1 MILRT
6 FRVYRAVRAETAGF
20 AASDELVA
28 REAASESEARARGV
42 WGAVHPADEVSV
54 EYVGEMS
61 GAEYAAAAQHTRP
74 LYTVVRA

>member
-42 WGAVHPADEVSV
+42 GAVHPADEVSV